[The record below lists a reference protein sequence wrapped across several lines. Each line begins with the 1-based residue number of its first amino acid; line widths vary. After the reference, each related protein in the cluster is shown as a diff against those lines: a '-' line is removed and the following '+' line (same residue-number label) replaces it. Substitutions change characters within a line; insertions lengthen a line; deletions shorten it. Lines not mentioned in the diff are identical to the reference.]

1 MNKTYEKIKNVL
13 SFGSTKDKTITYT
26 KEFEFLKRL
35 KYYATEKL
43 DGTNIR
49 LYYDG
54 YNTTIHGRTE
64 KSELPKGF
72 LEKFNKLYDLDIIN
86 SQMEELFGDKE
97 VVIYGEG
104 IGEKIQAD
112 GEKYVK
118 DGIDFVVFDILVN
131 DVFLDRENVEKI
143 TENLGLKIVDV
154 VIEGDLEEIIN
165 FVKEEQKSIYNS
177 NHIMEGVVAKPLI
190 PLYFKDETRVCFK
203 IKYLDFLKLKKQ
215 EREVQDE

>member
-13 SFGSTKDKTITYT
+13 SFGSIKDKTITFTEEY
-26 KEFEFLKRL
+26 KYLKNL
-35 KYYATEKL
+35 MYYATEKL

-72 LEKFNKLYDLDIIN
+72 SEKFSKLYDLEIIN
-86 SQMEELFGDKE
+86 SKLEELFGDKE

-131 DVFLDRENVEKI
+131 GTFLDRENCLDIANK
-143 TENLGLKIVDV
+143 LGLKIVAEV
-154 VIEGDLEEIIN
+154 MCGTLPEIIEYVRKN
-165 FVKEEQKSIYNS
+165 PKSIYNEK
-177 NHIMEGVVAKPLI
+177 HDMEGVVCKPII
-190 PLYFKDETRVCFK
+190 PLYFKDKTRVCFK
-203 IKYLDFLKLKKQ
+203 IKYQDFLKLDNQRK
-215 EREVQDE
+215 